1 MAFPINK
8 ETRYILI
15 YYHRVKYN
23 DDALCWNWRKNCVSK
38 IALNPNETWK
48 EQEVVLWTSRWVVGQ
63 LGDFAIRWLS
73 GSSDV
78 EDHLMNT
85 YDARETNWDPPSLNV
100 LVLMDT

>member
-38 IALNPNETWK
+38 IALNPNET
-48 EQEVVLWTSRWVVGQ
+48 
-63 LGDFAIRWLS
+63 
-73 GSSDV
+73 
-78 EDHLMNT
+78 
-85 YDARETNWDPPSLNV
+85 
-100 LVLMDT
+100 